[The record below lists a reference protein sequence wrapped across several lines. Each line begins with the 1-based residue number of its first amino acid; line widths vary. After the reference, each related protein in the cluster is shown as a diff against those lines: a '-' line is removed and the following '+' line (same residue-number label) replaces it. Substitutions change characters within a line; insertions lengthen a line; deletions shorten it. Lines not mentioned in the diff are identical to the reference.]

1 MNILVTGANGQLG
14 NELRNASKG
23 SGHNFIFSDV
33 SDIPGC
39 DTVYL
44 DITNIDAIR
53 IVAESEKVDVFVNCA
68 AYTNV
73 DKAESDIGFAELLN
87 AKAPENL
94 AAIAK
99 ERKALLIHISTDYVF
114 SGNGCKPYREDD
126 QPAPL
131 GVYGATKYSGELA
144 VQRSGCRYMIFRTAW
159 LYSPYGKN
167 FVKTMRNLTEV
178 NPDIRVVSDQVGTP
192 TNAADLA
199 GLIMKI
205 IQEKLTDKCGIWHY
219 TDEGCTSWYDL
230 AVAVNELSAHECQ
243 ITPCRTEDYPT
254 KARRPHYS
262 VLDKTKVKED
272 FGIIIPHWFSSLK
285 ECMLRIEKAEKEQ
298 GC

>member
-73 DKAESDIGFAELLN
+73 DKAESDIGFAELLK

-230 AVAVNELSAHECQ
+230 AVAVNELSAHKCQ
-243 ITPCRTEDYPT
+243 ITPCSTEDYPT

>member
-33 SDIPGC
+33 SDVPGC

-94 AAIAK
+94 AVIAK

-126 QPAPL
+126 QPAPI

-178 NPDIRVVSDQVGTP
+178 NPNIRVVSDQVGTP

-205 IQEKLTDKCGIWHY
+205 IQEKLTDKCGIWHF

-230 AVAVNELSAHECQ
+230 AVAVNELSSHKCQ

-272 FGIIIPHWFSSLK
+272 FGIIIPHWFTSLK
-285 ECMLRIEKAEKEQ
+285 ECMLRIEKFEKEQ

>member
-94 AAIAK
+94 AVIAK

-126 QPAPL
+126 QPAPI

-178 NPDIRVVSDQVGTP
+178 NPNIRVVSDQVGTP

-205 IQEKLTDKCGIWHY
+205 IQEKLTDKCGIWHF

-230 AVAVNELSAHECQ
+230 AVAVNELCAHKCQ

-272 FGIIIPHWFSSLK
+272 FGIIIPHWFTALK
-285 ECMLRIEKAEKEQ
+285 ECMLRIEKFEKEQ

>member
-1 MNILVTGANGQLG
+1 
-14 NELRNASKG
+14 
-23 SGHNFIFSDV
+23 
-33 SDIPGC
+33 
-39 DTVYL
+39 
-44 DITNIDAIR
+44 
-53 IVAESEKVDVFVNCA
+53 
-68 AYTNV
+68 
-73 DKAESDIGFAELLN
+73 
-87 AKAPENL
+87 
-94 AAIAK
+94 
-99 ERKALLIHISTDYVF
+99 
-114 SGNGCKPYREDD
+114 
-126 QPAPL
+126 
-131 GVYGATKYSGELA
+131 
-144 VQRSGCRYMIFRTAW
+144 
-159 LYSPYGKN
+159 
-167 FVKTMRNLTEV
+167 MRNLTEV

-230 AVAVNELSAHECQ
+230 AVAVNELSAHKCQ

-298 GC
+298 GCQSLAISSVKMAVILSAAASAALTISSPSVIYPS

>member
-199 GLIMKI
+199 ALIMKI

-230 AVAVNELSAHECQ
+230 AVAVNELSAHKCQ
-243 ITPCRTEDYPT
+243 IMPCRTEDYPT

>member
-230 AVAVNELSAHECQ
+230 AVAVNELSAHKCQ
-243 ITPCRTEDYPT
+243 ITPCSTEDYPT